1 MANEIGATGSRM
13 LMANLRDREVED
25 RANQRRNSALAAMQ
39 ADNLNRMAMDPDI
52 NDKSLSYFAAA
63 QQADPSGIM
72 GKIAGALGTVRGME
86 AQEKKNQAVADRRQ
100 RTNEY
105 MGSALTDMLGRD
117 LTDIEQAMVNDGQ
130 GRSILEM
137 SDLKQRM
144 EDADYERRMLRRKNR
159 RDNLEYK
166 EEQQK
171 KADLKSFVDDYA
183 GSLTDDNPLKEIM
196 SSSMPYATKAELIT
210 KQMLKNA
217 SQAEIDALIQETLP
231 ILEAMGLDPEAIKLA
246 KQGKI
251 TPEMAAAYSQK
262 VNAIASQPQY
272 RDALRDMRDASMRYS
287 QAASQEQERILN
299 SMVSREA
306 AEDALRQEGV
316 EEGPDFQSQ
325 VDVRHR
331 AMKSAYLNDEKNLEY
346 LQKQVEAATLPQR
359 KEMEAYNT
367 LLGSYIKKNP
377 FITEL
382 HKFQSEE
389 NMNRMFPQMQEGT
402 VFQSP
407 VGNYYKVGIG
417 PNNQKIKLE
426 ATEDDIRDFRYN
438 LFGIFQ
444 QDEEQPIVGADDPI
458 NNLPTPGQLNDTD
471 IEENVDRS
479 TPGNVKTAEEIESL
493 YQKYDSLLKKAAA
506 KGAKE
511 EAKISANETGF
522 GTALRGMGDLITR
535 NYANSLILPYGMID
549 GFVSHQSNPISS
561 EVLDSLKYAGVQD
574 YMSFQQGIADV
585 GGIDALKT
593 PTEKN
598 ILIKK
603 ELERRIK
610 LLEKAQ

>member
-13 LMANLRDREVED
+13 LMANLQD
-25 RANQRRNSALAAMQ
+25 RAIQDRSNQRRNSALAAMQ

-52 NDKSLSYFAAA
+52 NDKSLSYYAAA

-72 GKIAGALGTVRGME
+72 GRIAGALGTIKGME

-117 LTDIEQAMVNDGQ
+117 LTDVEQAMVNDGK

-144 EDADYERRMLRRKNR
+144 EDADYARERR
-159 RDNLEYK
+159 NLEDQRKDVAYQ
-166 EEQQK
+166 EEQTT
-171 KADLKSFVDDYA
+171 KANLKSFVDDYA
-183 GSLTDDNPLKEIM
+183 GSLADDNPLKEIM

-231 ILEAMGLDPEAIKLA
+231 ILETMGLDPEAIKLA

-262 VNAIASQPQY
+262 VSAIASQPQY

-287 QAASQEQERILN
+287 QAASQAQEQVLN

-367 LLGSYIKKNP
+367 LLGNYIKKNP

-407 VGNYYKVGIG
+407 VGNYYKVGVG
-417 PNNQKIKLE
+417 PDGQKIKVE
-426 ATEDDIRDFRYN
+426 ATEDDIKDFRYN

-444 QDEEQPIVGADDPI
+444 QDEEQPIVGDDDPL
-458 NNLPTPGQLNDTD
+458 NNLPGNDSVGDYQTT
-471 IEENVDRS
+471 EQSNADRS
-479 TPGNVKTAEEIESL
+479 VDSTRESAKTIDELSA
-493 YQKYDSLLKKAAA
+493 KYRSLLNKTVAR
-506 KGAKE
+506 GARA
-511 EAKISANETGF
+511 EAEVAANETGIASF
-522 GTALRGMGDLITR
+522 FRNVGDFMT
-535 NYANSLILPYGMID
+535 
-549 GFVSHQSNPISS
+549 NPNFSDTEI
-561 EVLDSLKYAGVQD
+561 VDALKYAGVPSDQ
-574 YMSFQQGIADV
+574 ADTIWDDDFGDLPGLDSRFSKV
-585 GGIDALKT
+585 
-593 PTEKN
+593 EKN
-598 ILIKK
+598 KEIIK
-603 ELERRIK
+603 ELNRRIK
-610 LLEKAQ
+610 ILEKAQ

>member
-13 LMANLRDREVED
+13 LMANLQDQAIQDRS
-25 RANQRRNSALAAMQ
+25 NQRRNSALAAMQ
-39 ADNLNRMAMDPDI
+39 ADSLNKMSMDPDI
-52 NDKSLSYFAAA
+52 NDKSLSYYAAA

-72 GKIAGALGTVRGME
+72 GRIAGALGTVRGME

-117 LTDIEQAMVNDGQ
+117 LSDIEQAMVNDGK
-130 GRSILEM
+130 GGSILEM

-144 EDADYERRMLRRKNR
+144 EDADYARERR
-159 RDNLEYK
+159 NLEDQRKDTQYK

-171 KADLKSFVDDYA
+171 KADVKSMVDNYA

-196 SSSMPYATKAELIT
+196 SSSMPYETKAELIT

-231 ILEAMGLDPEAIKLA
+231 ILETMGLDPEAIKLA

-287 QAASQEQERILN
+287 QAASQAQEQVLN

-367 LLGSYIKKNP
+367 LLGNYIKKNP

-382 HKFQSEE
+382 HKFQSKE
-389 NMNRMFPQMQEGT
+389 NMDRMFPQMQEGT

-407 VGNYYKVGIG
+407 VGNYYKVGVG
-417 PNNQKIKLE
+417 PDGQKIKVE
-426 ATEDDIRDFRYN
+426 ATEDDIKDFRYN

-458 NNLPTPGQLNDTD
+458 NLPTPEQLNDTEV
-471 IEENVDRS
+471 EENVDRS
-479 TPGNVKTAEEIESL
+479 TPENVKTAEEIESL
-493 YQKYDSLLKKAAA
+493 YQKYDSLLKKTAA

-511 EAKISANETGF
+511 EAKISANESAIGSFFRNISDFHNKDIFQISESTRELID
-522 GTALRGMGDLITR
+522 ALM
-535 NYANSLILPYGMID
+535 
-549 GFVSHQSNPISS
+549 
-561 EVLDSLKYAGVQD
+561 YAGVKD
-574 YMSFQQGIADV
+574 STSFSDSP
-585 GGIDALKT
+585 LTKYSNNLFKS

-598 ILIKK
+598 IAIKK